1 MPAEINTQTHTH
13 LRGTGE
19 YSYKYFN
26 DTSVS
31 RFHNPRDTP
40 QTTHGCEIIGGLL
53 MIAITWCN
61 RRLHCVSPG

>member
-1 MPAEINTQTHTH
+1 MPAESNRQTHTH

-31 RFHNPRDTP
+31 RSYSARDTP
-40 QTTHGCEIIGGLL
+40 QTTHGCEIIGSLL
-53 MIAITWCN
+53 IIAITLWCN
-61 RRLHCVSPG
+61 CHLR